1 MLKFKNN
8 SKNIK
13 NGDIFICTHDTYDD
27 RHKYINDAIKNGCK
41 AIIID
46 KDIKANNKMF
56 IKVQN
61 TNDTYYQILN
71 NYYNHIQIHKFQKS
85 GRKFNSLPGL

>member
-46 KDIKANNKMF
+46 KDIKKEYEVEGA
-56 IKVQN
+56 I
-61 TNDTYYQILN
+61 YE
-71 NYYNHIQIHKFQKS
+71 
-85 GRKFNSLPGL
+85 